1 MIVGLMVMG
10 VVWIMVN
17 VIKFN
22 DYRGYALY

>member
-1 MIVGLMVMG
+1 MIVGLMVTG
-10 VVWIMVN
+10 VVCIMVN